1 MPNHASSSSQKLT
14 RLNMESEVVAPITV
28 LLIEDSRTVRA
39 QLREFIGLLDHVD
52 LVEAGTLAEAQTI
65 LQRRTT
71 EFFCAIVD
79 LTLPDARG
87 LESVLAVRAHGV
99 PIIVLTG
106 TVDPVIRQMVLA
118 QQVIDYIVK
127 NGISAI
133 EDTAYLVGRLRQN
146 QSMKVIVADDS
157 RTFRTYVGELL
168 ARYHFTV
175 HEATDGAVALDLLTA
190 HPDTALLLT
199 DYHMPNLNGLELIR
213 QVRQQH
219 RREDLAII
227 ALSQSGHPDLSA
239 AMLKAGAND
248 YMPKNFLVEEFYCRL
263 VQNANMVHYVRT
275 LQDMANRDYLTRLH
289 NRRHLYQ
296 AAERLYAETKRQ
308 GDMLAVAMVDAD
320 RFKRIN
326 DQHGHA
332 AGDEALKCIARVLRR
347 TCLRGDLVAR
357 YGGEE
362 FVCAMRV
369 AHREDAWQRFE
380 NLRQAIE
387 TIELKWEGT
396 PIPITVSIGL
406 TTDFRESFVAMLDLA
421 DQAVFHA
428 KAEGRNRIV
437 ALPESSA
444 QPVGQDAA
452 RSMPA

>member
-1 MPNHASSSSQKLT
+1 MPKHASSASQKLT
-14 RLNMESEVVAPITV
+14 RLNMESEVAAPITV

-39 QLREFIGLLDHVD
+39 QLREFLGLLDHVN
-52 LVEAGTLAEAQTI
+52 LVEAGTLTEAHAI
-65 LQRRTT
+65 LQQQAQS
-71 EFFCAIVD
+71 FFCAIVD

-87 LESVLAVRAHGV
+87 LESVLAVRAYGV
-99 PIIVLTG
+99 PMIVLTG

-118 QQVIDYIVK
+118 QQVIDYLVK

-133 EDTAYLVGRLRQN
+133 EDAAYLVGRLRQN
-146 QSMKVIVADDS
+146 QSMKVILADDS

-175 HEATDGAVALDLLTA
+175 LEAADGTVALELLAA

-227 ALSQSGHPDLSA
+227 ALSQSGQPDLSA

-248 YMPKNFLVEEFYCRL
+248 YMAKNFLVEEFYCRL

-289 NRRHLYQ
+289 NRRHLYY
-296 AAERLYAETKRQ
+296 AAENLYAETKRQ
-308 GDMLAVAMVDAD
+308 GDTLAVAMVDAD
-320 RFKRIN
+320 HFKRIN

-347 TCLRGDLVAR
+347 ACLRGDLVAR

-362 FVCAMRV
+362 FVCVMRV
-369 AHREDAWQRFE
+369 ANCEDAWQRFE
-380 NLRQAIE
+380 NLRRAIE
-387 TIELKWEGT
+387 AIELKWDGT

-406 TTDFRESFVAMLDLA
+406 TTDLRESFVAMLDLA

-437 ALPESSA
+437 ALPASHVIDDHEE
-444 QPVGQDAA
+444 
-452 RSMPA
+452 